1 MVRSTV
7 ASDGS
12 GTAQPASVVITQDED
27 DQLPPPG
34 PTIRRGTEVS
44 RYLVLDTLG
53 SGGMGRVF
61 SAHDPELDRRVA
73 IKVLFEGRATHSS
86 SGANELLREGRA
98 LASLRHP
105 NIVSVY
111 DIGWHEGELFIAME
125 YVEGKTFDAWLR
137 DLAPSNDERLA
148 RYLEAGRALA
158 AAHDA
163 GIIHGDFKPANVMVE
178 DSGRVVVLDFGLAR
192 SQVESNTMEDGDADG
207 VTRGVGTPA
216 YMAPEQHCHQRATQS
231 SDQFAFCVALYEAFV
246 GKRPFPQQGL
256 IKLTQAVLDGAYEDP
271 GAKMPGWIWREVE
284 RGLQL
289 HARDRHPD
297 MHALL
302 RALDPG
308 RRRRRLLAIA
318 GAGVGA
324 LATVGALGV
333 VGGPAPCEDA
343 SAQLAG
349 VWDPEIRA
357 ALIERHT
364 GTPAWPAIRGQ
375 LDRFEERWITAWQ
388 ESCEATRVHETQ
400 SEALLDQRMACL
412 HEDRVVVEAFVRQLE
427 QGGRDVLQR
436 AAARPDF
443 SRDSSR
449 CRTQAIARQ
458 VPPPPAG
465 PLRERHD
472 ALLGVAA
479 RQYAAAT
486 LANDAQAALAELE
499 TIELDASSHPAV
511 VHAIEHSRAEALRQL
526 GRHADARD
534 SWVRAA
540 EAADEAGDD
549 AAFVQIASILGFV
562 EASDLDRIA
571 VGEVWLGRAKSRAK
585 SLDLSHNERFN
596 LSLRGAVVLRHL
608 GALTQATEQ
617 LQGLLESEARFLG
630 PGQTGTLHNNLGD
643 LYSVLRHHDRA
654 ESEFRLA
661 IEQRSEALGDDHR
674 EVGHSRFMLGRVL
687 IELGQLGPAE
697 EQLETAAAIFAN
709 VEGGAP
715 ERVMAEE
722 SRAILEAMRGDP
734 AKAESRMAEL
744 IAVAG
749 DVLGPQDRRRA
760 TLHINHA
767 RMLMML
773 GQLDEA
779 AEEARRGLQLEENVL
794 HAEHPDLVDGLSLLA
809 QLELGRGQAEL
820 AESLATRSAE
830 IAIDPTTKLELQVA
844 ALMCRAHA
852 ACDPAAA
859 QAQARVLLDDAAGV
873 PNEALT
879 GLRGSLE
886 GWDQAISEFP
896 PCAPKTGE
904 RVPVE
909 ERASDASGSA
919 TRGRHRQR

>member
-1 MVRSTV
+1 MVRPTV

-12 GTAQPASVVITQDED
+12 ATAQPASVVVTQDED
-27 DQLPPPG
+27 DKLPSPG
-34 PTIRRGTEVS
+34 PMIRRGTEVS

-111 DIGWHEGELFIAME
+111 DIGWHDGELFIAME

-137 DLAPSNDERLA
+137 DSAPSNDERLDH
-148 RYLEAGRALA
+148 YLEAGRALA

-192 SQVESNTMEDGDADG
+192 SRIESGTLHDGDVDG

-246 GKRPFPQQGL
+246 GTRPFPQRGL

-289 HARDRHPD
+289 NPEDRHPD

-302 RALDPG
+302 RALNPG
-308 RRRRRLLAIA
+308 RRRRRLLAVT
-318 GAGVGA
+318 GAGVGV
-324 LATVGALGV
+324 LAAAGALSV
-333 VGGPAPCEDA
+333 VGDPAPCKDA
-343 SAQLAG
+343 HAQLAG
-349 VWDPEIRA
+349 VWDPQVRT
-357 ALIERHT
+357 ALTARYT
-364 GTPAWPAIRGQ
+364 DTPAWPAIRDQ
-375 LDRFEERWITAWQ
+375 LDQFAERWTAAWQ

-400 SEALLDQRMACL
+400 SENLLDQRMACL
-412 HEDRVVVEAFVRQLE
+412 HGDRVVVEAFVRQLE

-436 AAARPDF
+436 AATRLDF
-443 SRDSSR
+443 SRDSRR
-449 CRTQAIARQ
+449 CRTQAVARL
-458 VPPPPAG
+458 VPPPPPG
-465 PLRERHD
+465 PQRERHD
-472 ALLGVAA
+472 ALLSLAA
-479 RQYAAAT
+479 QQYAAAT
-486 LANDAQAALAELE
+486 LANDAQAALEELE
-499 TIELDASSHPAV
+499 AVQLDASSHPAV
-511 VHAIEHSRAEALRQL
+511 VRAIEHSRAEALRQL
-526 GRHADARD
+526 GRHAEARD
-534 SWVRAA
+534 AWVRAA
-540 EAADEAGDD
+540 EAADKAGDD
-549 AAFVQIASILGFV
+549 AAFVQVASILGFV

-571 VGEVWLGRAKSRAK
+571 VGEVWLSRANSRAE
-585 SLDLSHNERFN
+585 SLDLSHHERFN

-608 GALTQATEQ
+608 GELKQATDQ
-617 LQGLLESEARFLG
+617 LQELLDSEAPFLG

-643 LYSVLRHHDRA
+643 LYSVLRDHERA

-661 IEQRSEALGDDHR
+661 IEQRSNALGDDHR

-687 IELGQLGPAE
+687 IELGQLDPAQ
-697 EQLETAAAIFAN
+697 EQLEAAAAIFAN

-722 SRAILEAMRGDP
+722 SRAILEAMRGNP
-734 AKAESRMAEL
+734 EEGEKQMVEL
-744 IAVAG
+744 IALAA
-749 DVLGPQDRRRA
+749 DVLAPQDRRRA

-773 GQLDEA
+773 GKLDDA
-779 AEEARRGLQLEENVL
+779 AEEARRGLQLEEKVL
-794 HAEHPDLVDGLSLLA
+794 RSDHPDLVDGLSLLA
-809 QLELGRGQAEL
+809 QLELGRGHAEL

-830 IAIDPTTKLELQVA
+830 VAVDPTTKLELRIA
-844 ALMCRAHA
+844 SLMCRAHA

-859 QAQARVLLDDAAGV
+859 QAEARVLLDDANGV
-873 PNEALT
+873 PAEALA
-879 GLRGSLE
+879 GLRGSID
-886 GWDQAISEFP
+886 GWGQAVSEFP
-896 PCAPKTGE
+896 PCAAT
-904 RVPVE
+904 
-909 ERASDASGSA
+909 SG
-919 TRGRHRQR
+919 